1 MEYVVHLAGLKRPH
15 LHLPPP
21 TPRQTMTVM
30 SKLANQAQMDVE
42 IRSLTERIVKNLF
55 PHDYLSEYVA
65 ILCWIRT
72 NIRYV
77 RDPVTIE
84 QVKTARAIIETES
97 ADCDEMG
104 ILAASMA
111 GTIGGKSRFVAGSFG
126 GGPLSHVWA
135 EAWDPGSKAWVILDP
150 VPGRRVGQMVGRIVR
165 TMVHPGVQ

>member
-1 MEYVVHLAGLKRPH
+1 MVA
-15 LHLPPP
+15 
-21 TPRQTMTVM
+21 M
-30 SKLANQAQMDVE
+30 SKLANAAQFDVA
-42 IRSLTERIVKNLF
+42 IRHLTEKIVQGIF

-84 QVKTARAIIETES
+84 QVKTPRAVLETES

-104 ILAASMA
+104 TLAAAMV
-111 GTIGGKSRFVAGSFG
+111 GTIGGKSRFVAGGFNSSQ
-126 GGPLSHVWA
+126 PLTHVWA

-150 VPGRRVGQMVGRIVR
+150 VPGRRVGQMVGNIVR
-165 TMVHPGVQ
+165 TMVHPGVE

>member
-1 MEYVVHLAGLKRPH
+1 MAA
-15 LHLPPP
+15 
-21 TPRQTMTVM
+21 M
-30 SKLANQAQMDVE
+30 SKLANEAQFDVA
-42 IRSLTERIVKNLF
+42 IRHLTEQIVRGIF

-84 QVKTARAIIETES
+84 QVKTPRAVIETES

-104 ILAASMA
+104 TLAAAMV
-111 GTIGGKSRFVAGSFG
+111 GTIGGKSRFVAATFNAHKT
-126 GGPLSHVWA
+126 LSHVWA
-135 EAWDPGSKAWVILDP
+135 EAYDPGSKAWVILDP

-165 TMVHPGVQ
+165 TMIYPGVQ

>member
-1 MEYVVHLAGLKRPH
+1 MVA
-15 LHLPPP
+15 
-21 TPRQTMTVM
+21 MA
-30 SKLANQAQMDVE
+30 KLANEAQFDVA
-42 IRSLTERIVKNLF
+42 IRSLTEQIVKGLF

-65 ILCWIRT
+65 ILCWIRM

-84 QVKTARAIIETES
+84 QVKTPRAVIETES

-104 ILAASMA
+104 TLAAAMV
-111 GTIGGKSRFVAGSFG
+111 GTIGGKSRFVAATFNSNK
-126 GGPLSHVWA
+126 PLTHVWA
-135 EAWDPGSKAWVILDP
+135 EAFDPGTKAWVILDP